1 MAPKHL
7 AFVFTPAMKLVM
19 VLAMG
24 VALQSGPGLWLALV
38 ASGYVALMHR
48 VRLMKLLRRVRLL
61 ILVLFAVTLFMTPG
75 SALFPEWGLY
85 PTVEGLSLALT
96 QLLRLLGM
104 LAVVAWLLDTTNDR
118 SLAAGALALL
128 TPLAGQRQ
136 WPERAVARL
145 LLVFHYLEAA
155 PKPRNLQ
162 DVLALARQDEIDPLP
177 GAPTLIT
184 LDSAVMTTRDVWFA
198 LGAFALA
205 GFCLVIGG
213 SV

>member
-1 MAPKHL
+1 MALTHSP
-7 AFVFTPAMKLVM
+7 FVFTPAMKLVL
-19 VLAMG
+19 VLTMG
-24 VALQSGPGLWLALV
+24 VALQSGPGLWLALI
-38 ASGYVALMHR
+38 AFGYVAVKHR
-48 VRLMKLLRRVRLL
+48 ARLIKLLRRVRLL

-104 LAVVAWLLDTTNDR
+104 LAVVAWLLDTTDDQ

-128 TPLAGQRQ
+128 SPLAGQRQ

-155 PKPRNLQ
+155 PKPRNLH

-177 GAPTLIT
+177 GAPTWIT
-184 LDSAVMTTRDVWFA
+184 LDSAEMTTRDIWFA
-198 LGAFALA
+198 LGALVLA